1 MIVYCDVDNTI
12 CLTNDSDYQNSEP
25 IYENIE
31 KINKLYDEGNTIV
44 YWTARGA
51 TSGIDWELVT
61 KTQLIMWECKFH
73 ELKMG
78 KPAFDWIVDDKA
90 KKISDL

>member
-1 MIVYCDVDNTI
+1 MTVYVDIDGTIANTF
-12 CLTNDSDYQNSEP
+12 DGDYQNSTP

-31 KINKLYDEGNTIV
+31 KINKLYDEGNQII

-51 TSGIDWELVT
+51 TSGIDWELLT

-78 KPAFDWIVDDKA
+78 KPAFDLLIDDKA
-90 KKISDL
+90 RKISEI